1 MEVEHPQDWHFVD
14 VWNHQAIPLE
24 NINSKTCLVFPEEP
38 TSVMNCIVGMPVN
51 LSVEVE
57 ENIIHVR
64 ASKSLE
70 NSSIQIN
77 TVNNLTLME
86 EEFLKISGNSGEI
99 DIKKLDLKFP
109 YKVLVKLMQGDILKD
124 EVILNLGWKKI

>member
-1 MEVEHPQDWHFVD
+1 
-14 VWNHQAIPLE
+14 
-24 NINSKTCLVFPEEP
+24 
-38 TSVMNCIVGMPVN
+38 MNCIVGMPVN
-51 LSVEVE
+51 LKVEVDG
-57 ENIIHVR
+57 NIIHV
-64 ASKSLE
+64 KTGKPKE
-70 NSSIQIN
+70 NASIQIN

-86 EEFLKISGNSGEI
+86 EEVLKISGNSGDI